1 MAAPDP
7 LDHLISDLQRQR
19 EQLQQ
24 QIETFTSRERTTTGL
39 LDKLQELRD
48 RADDTATIKLGRVT
62 PKS

>member
-7 LDHLISDLQRQR
+7 LDHLINDLQRQR

-24 QIETFTSRERTTTGL
+24 QIETFTSRERTTTAL

-48 RADDTATIKLGRVT
+48 RADDTATIKLGRVAS
-62 PKS
+62 KS

>member
-7 LDHLISDLQRQR
+7 LDHLIHDLQTQR

-24 QIETFTSRERTTTGL
+24 QIETFISRERTTTAL

-48 RADDTATIKLGRVT
+48 RADDTATIKLGRLV
-62 PKS
+62 PKR

>member
-7 LDHLISDLQRQR
+7 LDHLINDLQRQR

-24 QIETFTSRERTTTGL
+24 QIETFTSRERTTTAL

-48 RADDTATIKLGRVT
+48 RADDTAMIKLGRVT
-62 PKS
+62 SKG